1 MPNAAFVT
9 LSFATI
15 ASLLAGLLSA
25 ARQLAFKLRAR
36 RVQGQVTSEWR
47 YRRYGRERRYYRVE
61 FTLSTGQRAELRSA
75 WSSSPSSAPKVGQQV
90 VVLVN
95 EQPGQAPKA
104 RIGSWAELWMGSALL
119 LALGAIGSLA
129 LVFVGGPIS
138 RGGL

>member
-1 MPNAAFVT
+1 MDIAALITLCLAAFAA
-9 LSFATI
+9 LA
-15 ASLLAGLLSA
+15 AGLVSIC
-25 ARQLAFKLRAR
+25 RQLAFLLGAR
-36 RVQGQVTSEWR
+36 RAQARVASEWR

-104 RIGSWAELWMGSALL
+104 RIGSWAELWLGSALL
-119 LALGAIGSLA
+119 LALGGIGTLA